1 MAPLPPS
8 QAKRLELMHKAQNA
22 PSGPRALAA
31 TPLVLLAAQ
40 LLGCPS
46 NPGAPAASST
56 ASAAAAASPSPVT
69 MGDAAPAPSTSA
81 AVVHEPGSLPPLPSS
96 HPGPSAHPTEP
107 PGAPPLFS
115 RLAVPAKSR
124 KAEQTPR
131 SAGFVGRGAT
141 LAITFDR
148 GVDFIDPQKG
158 TGFSLTTHARV
169 TLQAMS
175 ADESLVAVADD
186 TGRTTLWDTRKGS
199 LRRAW
204 PAAGETMVL
213 AADGAKLAMA
223 GPALVVWDTAT
234 GAEALRVED
243 TSAFGMAFGANGK
256 ELVATTNNIVVAA
269 YDLKTGAKLSEGGA
283 QTGGTFGIDVSP
295 DGRWAAASA
304 PDGHGMQV
312 FDVHAWGPRQLVVIE
327 ACSEHIFPRFSRS
340 GRFIFAFAGSL
351 WVKGFEAGTWKPYAS
366 YRAPAGRELASAADD
381 LSRVVVT
388 REQRAPVVVT
398 VETKAETK
406 LDGAFEEPASY
417 EISADGLFVAAAL
430 SGAARVWST
439 KTGRLVYE
447 VHP

>member
-1 MAPLPPS
+1 MTPPEPS
-8 QAKRLELMHKAQNA
+8 QAKRLELMNKAHHA
-22 PSGPRALAA
+22 PSRPRAFAA
-31 TPLVLLAAQ
+31 TILVLLAAAQ

-46 NPGAPAASST
+46 NPGAPAAAST
-56 ASAAAAASPSPVT
+56 ASAASPLPAAAT
-69 MGDAAPAPSTSA
+69 GDAALAPSVSA
-81 AVVHEPGSLPPLPSS
+81 AIVHEPGSVPPLPSS
-96 HPGPSAHPTEP
+96 HPAPSAHPTEP

-115 RLAVPAKSR
+115 RLAALAKSR

-131 SAGFVGRGAT
+131 SAGFTGRGAT
-141 LAITFDR
+141 LAIPDAR

-158 TGFSLTTHARV
+158 TGFSITTHASV
-169 TLQAMS
+169 TRYAMS

-186 TGRTTLWDTRKGS
+186 TGRTTLWDVPKGS
-199 LRRAW
+199 LRRTW

-213 AADGAKLAMA
+213 AANGAKLAMA
-223 GPALVVWDTAT
+223 GPALVVWDTTT
-234 GAEALRVED
+234 GSETLRVEE

-256 ELVATTNNIVVAA
+256 ELVATTNNIMVSA
-269 YDLKTGAKLSEGGA
+269 YDLTSGAKLSEGGA
-283 QTGGTFGIDVSP
+283 QTGGTFGIVVSP

-312 FDVHAWGPRQLVVIE
+312 FDVHAWGPRQLVVIN
-327 ACSEHIFPRFSRS
+327 ACSEHIFPRFSQS
-340 GRFIFAFAGSL
+340 GRFVFAFAGSL

-388 REQRAPVVVT
+388 KEQRAPVVIT

-417 EISADGLFVAAAL
+417 EISANGLFVAAVLADI
-430 SGAARVWST
+430 ARVWSA